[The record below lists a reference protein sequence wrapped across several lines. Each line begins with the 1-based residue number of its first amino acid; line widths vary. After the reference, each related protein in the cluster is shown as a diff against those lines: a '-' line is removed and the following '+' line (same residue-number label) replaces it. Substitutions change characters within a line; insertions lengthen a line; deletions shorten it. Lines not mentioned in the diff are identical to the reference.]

1 MYLIQILKTGRGVL
15 PAFVAGLCVLGLAF
29 GVPSCKTVYAEEA
42 EAIVADEEDAPDSSA
57 QQDTSDQKEDA
68 PEEVDPANVDGLFE
82 VVNEKSDS
90 TGKSEDDSKKKKKDE
105 KKLIVGYVQVGA
117 QASIH
122 FEMGEKPSLAQLQQ
136 QFPSQLDVYFLGEKK
151 PQTVSVTWE
160 SYSDDYNSTN
170 LNYYFFTPHFDPD
183 KYEVKAL
190 NLQEDSP
197 YIEVI
202 QNAFTYE
209 MIESAPPKENEA
221 AVVQFCKEKLKLNT
235 AATCGVLANIYCESG
250 FRTNAIGDG
259 GTSVGIC
266 QWHNSRWTNL
276 RRFAPDDWQ
285 TLEGQLRFMRKELHS
300 GYRATLDYLR
310 NVTDDEQGAYDA
322 AYYWC
327 LHYEMPD
334 RILSRSTTRGY
345 LAKNVYWKR
354 YGLSEEETETESD
367 TDHAGT
373 GHKTGTLKSL
383 EYLTDEAE
391 DTTEAS
397 AAAETETGAETESA
411 VETEAAAETE
421 KAAETE
427 TAAETESSSE
437 TEKAEENE
445 TAAETE
451 KAEETE
457 AAEES
462 AAGEYRCISDD
473 GLNIRQEKTT
483 DSEAVGSIPPDGIV
497 KVLYTDGEWARVEY
511 EDKEGFSKLEFLEK
525 IPEEKE
531 KDEDQRKSWLPFTAG
546 S

>member
-1 MYLIQILKTGRGVL
+1 MYLIQRMKTGRGAL
-15 PAFVAGLCVLGLAF
+15 PAMAAGLCVLGLLS
-29 GVPSCKTVYAEEA
+29 GVPSGSAVYAEEA

-57 QQDTSDQKEDA
+57 QQEAADQKEDTA
-68 PEEVDPANVDGLFE
+68 EKVDPANVDGLFE
-82 VVNEKSDS
+82 VVSEKSDS
-90 TGKSEDDSKKKKKDE
+90 AGKAEEDSKKKKKDE

-122 FEMGEKPSLAQLQQ
+122 FEMGEKPSLEQIRQ

-183 KYEVKAL
+183 KYEVKSL
-190 NLQEDSP
+190 DLQEDSP

-221 AVVQFCKEKLKLNT
+221 AVVQFCKEKLRLNT

-266 QWHNSRWTNL
+266 QWHNGRWTNL

-285 TLEGQLRFMRKELHS
+285 TLEGQLRYMRKELLS

-354 YGLSEEETETESD
+354 YGLSEEETESD

-383 EYLTDEAE
+383 EYLTDEDAA
-391 DTTEAS
+391 EAS
-397 AAAETETGAETESA
+397 AAAETEAATETESAAQTETAAETESVAQTETA
-411 VETEAAAETE
+411 VETES
-421 KAAETE
+421 AAETE
-427 TAAETESSSE
+427 TAAETESAV
-437 TEKAEENE
+437 K
-445 TAAETE
+445 
-451 KAEETE
+451 
-457 AAEES
+457 
-462 AAGEYRCISDD
+462 YRCITED
-473 GLNIRQEKTT
+473 GLNIRREKTT
-483 DSEAVGSIPPDGIV
+483 DSEAVGTIPPDGIV
-497 KVLYTDGEWARVEY
+497 EVLYRDGEWARVKY
-511 EDKEGFSKLEFLEK
+511 EGKEGFSKLEFLEK
-525 IPEEKE
+525 IPEGKR
-531 KDEDQRKSWLPFTAG
+531 KDEDQR
-546 S
+546 